1 MRWIDEDQDL
11 DVVLQDLAEAD
22 TYYIDTE
29 FESTRRQT
37 RLSVIQVSRGTE
49 LYLLDALKLTR
60 MRELGEVMVRPDVQ
74 WVLHSGLQD
83 VELLLE
89 AFRQPKPPLLFDTQ
103 LAWALLGPES
113 SVSLAYLQFKLL
125 GVRLMKTHQA
135 DDWMR
140 RPLPP
145 SQLQYAASD
154 IEYLPKLYEQLAA
167 RLEQA
172 GKREALNELCHEMLW
187 PKPELPPELTLA
199 SFRNAWQLHPKNQAA
214 LRSLMSWYN
223 ELPAWE
229 RSHAPGVKTLLSI
242 ASRMPKNAKD
252 LLRIKGL
259 PPQFSRGHAETI
271 VRGISRAVRET
282 TNDQFVSIDPEPYTT
297 FEDVVLDAW
306 LNTLRCQVSAA
317 AEIAPEFA
325 FPPRVLKQLR
335 DTISAGRS
343 SELVEQLCGWR
354 SALLGP
360 PTRRFL
366 SQYPPENL
374 TPNPVGRAT
383 PSRVPRAPSL
393 LSTA

>member
-1 MRWIDEDQDL
+1 MRWIDQDQDL
-11 DVVLQDLAEAD
+11 DGVLQDLAEAK

-37 RLSVIQVSRGTE
+37 RLSVIQVSRGDE
-49 LYLLDALKLTR
+49 LYLLDALKLSR
-60 MRELGEVMVRPDVQ
+60 IRELGEVMVRADVQ

-89 AFRQPKPPLLFDTQ
+89 AFRQPKPPQLFDTQ

-125 GVRLMKTHQA
+125 GIRLMKTHQA
-135 DDWMR
+135 DDWIR

-145 SQLQYAASD
+145 SQLRYAASD
-154 IEYLPKLYEQLAA
+154 IEHLPKLYELLSV
-167 RLEQA
+167 RLEQTD
-172 GKREALNELCHEMLW
+172 KREALNELCHEMLW
-187 PKPELPPELTLA
+187 PKPELPPELTLS

-214 LRSLMSWYN
+214 LRYLMSWYN

-242 ASRMPKNAKD
+242 ASRMPKTAKD

-271 VRGISRAVRET
+271 VRGISRAVREAT
-282 TNDQFVSIDPEPYTT
+282 DNQFVSIDPEPYTT
-297 FEDVVLDAW
+297 FEDVVLDGW

-317 AEIAPEFA
+317 AEVAPELA
-325 FPPRVLKQLR
+325 FPPRLLRQLR
-335 DTISAGRS
+335 DAVSSGTSA
-343 SELVEQLCGWR
+343 ELPEQLCGWR
-354 SALLGP
+354 SALLEP
-360 PTRRFL
+360 HLRRFL
-366 SQYPPENL
+366 TQHPPEAL
-374 TPNPVGRAT
+374 SPNPVGRAT
-383 PSRVPRAPSL
+383 PGRERAPALNS
-393 LSTA
+393 AP